1 MTTMAALGD
10 HTEESA
16 SIRARPL
23 PLRIRPAFHCPSRHS
38 ILSKVF
44 APLREQS
51 EASRSSDP

>member
-1 MTTMAALGD
+1 MTTMTALGD

-16 SIRARPL
+16 SIRLRLL
-23 PLRIRPAFHCPSRHS
+23 PLRTLPAFHCPSRYS